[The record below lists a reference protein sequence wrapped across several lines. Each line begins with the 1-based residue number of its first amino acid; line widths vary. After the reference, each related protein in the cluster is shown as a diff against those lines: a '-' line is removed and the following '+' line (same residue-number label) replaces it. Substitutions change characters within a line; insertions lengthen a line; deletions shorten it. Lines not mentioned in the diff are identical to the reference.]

1 MDSHRW
7 IHEDRTDAVWSR
19 PTVSFGKGEIPLS
32 WFIARGIPQWTVLHR
47 VVQFVPYVNKIKMY
61 VFHTI
66 LWHELSNSWIN
77 TAWRFWGWTRVNGL
91 FSVLGLICR
100 SWIEQLQ
107 NAVPKRGK
115 KWETDL
121 LLREVG
127 EWCCN
132 TAKRNRGAVWT
143 RVKCGHGVLFY
154 LIIQMEEF
162 STKIN
167 W

>member
-1 MDSHRW
+1 MTNSAQPFAKQFTQMWLKQDVS
-7 IHEDRTDAVWSR
+7 VWPRVPLFR
-19 PTVSFGKGEIPLS
+19 PTVNSIKKNCKS
-32 WFIARGIPQWTVLHR
+32 
-47 VVQFVPYVNKIKMY
+47 VPYVNKIKMY

-77 TAWRFWGWTRVNGL
+77 TAWHFWGWTRVNGL